1 VQRSFAVCSN
11 RPALDGPAVIDQ
23 AREEGDGPAHAV
35 AFLQVLIGDQAAK
48 LRQRQEI
55 AWAAVSSDCKCGEFR
70 EIMRP

>member
-1 VQRSFAVCSN
+1 
-11 RPALDGPAVIDQ
+11 
-23 AREEGDGPAHAV
+23 
-35 AFLQVLIGDQAAK
+35 VLIGDQAAK